1 MTDDLARTRDRS
13 TRLLCAT
20 ALGEAT
26 APEELLP
33 IVYDELREIA
43 VRLLGSRGRRSTLQP
58 TDVIHA
64 AWLKLIDP
72 NAAGI
77 PRVDGRIHFQRL
89 AARAMRFVLVDH
101 ARARCAEKRGGPRR
115 RVTLDENLEGIADQ
129 AVDVLFVHEGLERL
143 RAVDSQ
149 LAEIVEMRFFGGM
162 TMAEISQALGIS
174 LSSVNRG
181 WRLARAW
188 WLEEFAD
195 EAEERR
201 ER

>member
-1 MTDDLARTRDRS
+1 MTDDLVRTRDHT
-13 TRLLCAT
+13 TRLLRAT
-20 ALGEAT
+20 MQGEAA

-43 VRLLGSRGRRSTLQP
+43 VRLLAGRGRRSTLQP

-64 AWLKLIDP
+64 AWLRLTDP
-72 NAAGI
+72 DAAGL
-77 PRVDGRIHFQRL
+77 RQVDGRVHFQRL

-101 ARARCAEKRGGPRR
+101 ARAKSAEKRGGPRR

-129 AVDVLFVHEGLERL
+129 AVDVLFVHEGLDRL
-143 RAVDSQ
+143 RAVDAQ
-149 LAEIVEMRFFGGM
+149 LADIVEMRFFGGM
-162 TMAEISQALGIS
+162 TIAEIAQVLGVS
-174 LSSVNRG
+174 TSSVNRG

-195 EAEERR
+195 GDGERR
-201 ER
+201 